1 MIKRNMGV
9 SAYADYNARRTTPD
23 YRPAAYVPD
32 PADTVPM
39 PAMMVSE
46 GDDALEAI
54 RRYVIRTLGG
64 TPPWLRNVGI
74 DRENAERGN

>member
-1 MIKRNMGV
+1 MSIRNWT
-9 SAYADYNARRTTPD
+9 DYNARRTTPG
-23 YRPAAYVPD
+23 YQPAYVPN
-32 PADTVPM
+32 PADTVSM

-64 TPPWLRNVGI
+64 TPPWLRNVGV
-74 DRENAERGN
+74 DRDVQGN